1 MNALYILLFVLGLLR
16 LEAQP
21 KDDTFKD
28 ILDLMILIDDQ
39 LHILTTKMDG
49 KLSYEPIQE
58 KFPFHLSALAIHPVN
73 YYLYGWAASS
83 GQLLVI
89 NRHSEVIERIKV
101 QHESNEIISE
111 ALDFGAIL
119 KDQFCAMNKVS
130 GKLYAI
136 CL

>member
-1 MNALYILLFVLGLLR
+1 MSIFYILLFVLGLYR

-21 KDDTFKD
+21 KDDSFKD

-49 KLSYEPIQE
+49 KLSYEPIME
-58 KFPFHLSALAIHPVN
+58 KFPYKLSALAIHPEN
-73 YYLYGWAASS
+73 YYLYGWSASS

-89 NRHSEVIERIKV
+89 NRKSEVIERIKV
-101 QHESNEIISE
+101 QHESNEVIPE

-119 KDQFCAMNKVS
+119 QARF
-130 GKLYAI
+130 
-136 CL
+136 